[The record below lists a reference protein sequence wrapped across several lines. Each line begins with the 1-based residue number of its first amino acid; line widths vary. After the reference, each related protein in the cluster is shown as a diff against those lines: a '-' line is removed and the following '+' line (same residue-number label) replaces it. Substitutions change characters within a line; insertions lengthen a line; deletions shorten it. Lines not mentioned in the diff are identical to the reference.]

1 MIKFEKISK
10 IYPSRIKPEPIVALQ
25 DINFE
30 VSPGEFLSVV
40 GKSGAGK
47 TTLIKLLIGEEAP
60 TAGDIFFDNQ
70 AITEHS
76 FTRIQELR
84 KKIGVVYQDYRL
96 LSSRTVFENI
106 AYILE
111 VMGYDDDLIRENVN
125 KILDM
130 VGLEE
135 RRENF
140 PEELSGGEKQRLAI
154 ARALIHKPNLVV
166 ADEPTG
172 NLDPYNTFEVV
183 DLFRR
188 INSFGTTVILATHD
202 KKIVD
207 NLNKRVIIL
216 EQGRLLQ
223 DKINGKFRL

>member
-1 MIKFEKISK
+1 MIKFDKISK
-10 IYPSRIKPEPIVALQ
+10 VYPSRINEEPVVALE

-30 VSPGEFLSVV
+30 ISPGEFLSIV

-47 TTLIKLLIGEEAP
+47 TTLIKLLIGEEIP
-60 TAGDIFFDNQ
+60 TSGNIFFDQHN
-70 AITEHS
+70 ITERS
-76 FTRIQELR
+76 FNKIQELR
-84 KKIGVVYQDYRL
+84 KSLGVVYQDYRL

-106 AYILE
+106 AYVLE
-111 VMGYDDDLIRENVN
+111 VMGCNDDYIREQVN

-130 VGLEE
+130 VRLEE

-154 ARALIHKPNLVV
+154 ARALIHKPNLVI

-172 NLDPYNTFEVV
+172 NLDPYNTFEVIE
-183 DLFRR
+183 LFQK
-188 INSFGTTVILATHD
+188 INNLGTTVLLATHD

-216 EQGRLLQ
+216 EQGHLTE

>member
-10 IYPSRIKPEPIVALQ
+10 VYPSRVKPEPIIALE
-25 DINFE
+25 DISFE
-30 VSPGEFLSVV
+30 VSSGEFLSIV

-47 TTLIKLLIGEEAP
+47 TTLIKLLIGEEIP
-60 TAGDIFFDNQ
+60 TEGSIFFDQEN
-70 AITEHS
+70 ITQRD
-76 FTRIQELR
+76 FKRIQELR

-96 LSSRTVFENI
+96 LASRTVFENI

-111 VMGYDDDLIRENVN
+111 VMGYDDDTIRDNVE

-130 VGLEE
+130 VNLED
-135 RRENF
+135 RRKNF
-140 PEELSGGEKQRLAI
+140 PEELSGGEQQRLAI
-154 ARALIHKPNLVV
+154 ARALIHKPHLLI

-172 NLDPYNTFEVV
+172 NLDPYNTFEVIE
-183 DLFRR
+183 LFRR
-188 INSFGTTVILATHD
+188 INNLGTTVVLATHD

-216 EQGRLLQ
+216 EQGRMIQ
-223 DKINGKFRL
+223 DRLNGKFRL

>member
-10 IYPSRIKPEPIVALQ
+10 IYPSRIKPEPIVALR
-25 DINFE
+25 DISFE
-30 VSPGEFLSVV
+30 ISSGEFLSIV

-47 TTLIKLLIGEEAP
+47 TTLIKLLIAEEP
-60 TAGDIFFDNQ
+60 PSEGHIFFDNQ
-70 AITEHS
+70 NITERD
-76 FTRIQELR
+76 FKKIQELR
-84 KKIGVVYQDYRL
+84 KKIGIVYQDYRL

-111 VMGYDDDLIRENVN
+111 VMGYEDDLIKENVS

-140 PEELSGGEKQRLAI
+140 PEELSGGEQQRLAI
-154 ARALIHKPNLVV
+154 ARALIHKPNLLV

-172 NLDPYNTFEVV
+172 NLDPYNTFEVIE
-183 DLFRR
+183 LFRR
-188 INSFGTTVILATHD
+188 INDLGTTVILATHD

-207 NLNKRVIIL
+207 TLNRRVVIL
-216 EQGRLLQ
+216 EEGRLLQ
-223 DKINGKFRL
+223 DRINGKFRL